1 MRLQHAFAKLANKG
15 DDSLVS
21 GVGSFLAAFRVELRR
36 RSSNELAT
44 EKHRIY
50 ISAIKPEYQ

>member
-15 DDSLVS
+15 DSLVS